1 MTSCPTPVCY
11 HDESIGSIQER
22 HLSAACQQD
31 STTAALLGTSQAV
44 LRSWKLRLC
53 CEEGTVCLKC
63 PHPCLAQVCSEDEGA
78 AAKQNLEELW
88 RKANRLKS
96 SSELARLMQK
106 EQLVAR

>member
-1 MTSCPTPVCY
+1 M
-11 HDESIGSIQER
+11 
-22 HLSAACQQD
+22 
-31 STTAALLGTSQAV
+31 TAALLGCSQALLGILQVV
-44 LRSWKLRLC
+44 LRTWKLRLC
-53 CEEGTVCLKC
+53 CAEGAVFLNC

-96 SSELARLMQK
+96 SAELARLMQK

>member
-1 MTSCPTPVCY
+1 MCCAEVSVF
-11 HDESIGSIQER
+11 
-22 HLSAACQQD
+22 LS
-31 STTAALLGTSQAV
+31 
-44 LRSWKLRLC
+44 
-53 CEEGTVCLKC
+53 C

-96 SSELARLMQK
+96 SAELARLMQK